1 MWYNYN
7 IPFLGDLLKGEKED
21 MAKKLV
27 SVWLSLAILLSST
40 ITIYA
45 EDEVQGQFLN
55 RNIDINGNR
64 IANYYLE
71 YPLFL
76 YDGTTYLPLTQEM
89 GDLLGFDVEMDWES
103 RTLKILKKEPVRTEL
118 AEEVLKSNLE
128 NPNAMV
134 LNKISVLMMA
144 EKDNIP
150 KLPVKLQGVSM
161 SAKHLDIAGQLKR
174 IREEAGFVKIPE
186 LAVEPLDLT
195 DKPVLKV
202 DDVIYLPIREL
213 TGNSCFGW
221 DVYYDNYSGI
231 YISTEKGIPAYSYFD
246 AVESEYN
253 KGLADYIMSRNRN
266 ITPGGALMLVFLF
279 KHEADVHDVDEL
291 LLIAMAQRESTFRAD
306 AVGRGAG
313 PVGLMQIMPRT
324 AERYGISRSELF
336 DPHVN
341 IEFGARYI
349 SSHLERYNDNTL
361 ALSAY
366 NQGGGAVSRGTYNT
380 RYAKNIT
387 GTRETLKN
395 YLVKNGYGLGE

>member
-1 MWYNYN
+1 
-7 IPFLGDLLKGEKED
+7 

-71 YPLFL
+71 YPLFT
-76 YDGTTYLPLTQEM
+76 YDGTTYFPLTQEM
-89 GDLLGFDVEMDWES
+89 GELLGFDVEMDWES
-103 RTLKILKKEPVRTEL
+103 RTLKILKKEPVRTVL

-128 NPNAMV
+128 NPKAIV
-134 LNKISVLMMA
+134 LNDVSVLMMA
-144 EKDNIP
+144 EKERKL

-161 SAKHLDIAGQLKR
+161 SAEYLDIASQLKR
-174 IREEAGFVKIPE
+174 IREQAGLIKIPE
-186 LAVEPLDLT
+186 LAVEPMDLN
-195 DKPVLKV
+195 DKPVLQV
-202 DDVIYLPIREL
+202 DDVIYLPIRKL

-231 YISTEKGIPAYSYFD
+231 YISTENGVPAYSYFD
-246 AVESEYN
+246 KAESDYN
-253 KGLADYIMSRNRN
+253 KGLANYIMSRNKN

-279 KHEADVHDVDEL
+279 KHEADVYDVDEL

-306 AVGRGAG
+306 AIGGRG
-313 PVGLMQIMPRT
+313 PVGLMQIMPKT
-324 AERYGISRSELF
+324 AQRYGISRDELF

-349 SSHLERYNDNTL
+349 SSHLDQYNDETL
-361 ALSAY
+361 ALCAY

-380 RYAKNIT
+380 RYARNIT
-387 GTRETLKN
+387 GTQETLKN
-395 YLVKNGYGLGE
+395 YLIKNGYGLGE